1 MFSNGC
7 SSCLMENTSM
17 VSHHAS
23 KHAVLVE
30 CILKKSRDIN
40 GILSC
45 KQTLSA
51 SGPVWNRK
59 GEWRLI
65 RGNHMKDHMYQKSS
79 GCIFFL
85 PQSFTPIIYYNPSP
99 WTVPLPHLQACFL
112 FLPLYFQTTWNS
124 TSDTWVRKA
133 LVSKTP
139 RSQSKAKHT
148 TVTERTQPTSSSQ
161 LAYVTPS
168 PSNAPN
174 RTSERSDHITRRNK
188 PLIADLPCRRS
199 PANVG
204 DNG

>member
-65 RGNHMKDHMYQKSS
+65 RGNHIKDNMYQKSS
-79 GCIFFL
+79 GCIFFYHNPLL
-85 PQSFTPIIYYNPSP
+85 PSFTTILHHGQSLYLTFKLASCSCRSTFRRREILPPI
-99 WTVPLPHLQACFL
+99 Q
-112 FLPLYFQTTWNS
+112 
-124 TSDTWVRKA
+124 WVRNA

-139 RSQSKAKHT
+139 TSQSKAKHT

-161 LAYVTPS
+161 VAYVTPN

-174 RTSERSDHITRRNK
+174 RTSERSDHITRRK
-188 PLIADLPCRRS
+188 SLW
-199 PANVG
+199 
-204 DNG
+204 